1 MIFSRRYSGRYA
13 LLHLSIWALAT
24 APFLAR
30 AQTVQTGA
38 APSAAPSAAP
48 AEKQGPQFDIL
59 EFQVEGN
66 TTLDQE
72 SIERAVYPF
81 MGEHKTIVDVEAAR
95 TALESTY
102 REKGYGTVAVKI
114 PEQQVAHGQ
123 VILQVREGRVE
134 RLEVVNAKYYSQGR
148 ILDKVESLQEGK
160 VPYFPDVQK
169 ELAQVNTSA
178 DRKVSPLLRPGREP
192 GTTDVDL
199 EVTDSL
205 PLHGSVSLDDYY
217 TPLTKALRLT
227 GAIEYDNLFQRDQK
241 IALLYQTSPQDTSE
255 VKLFSLSYTIPI
267 AHQYLALSFVRS
279 DSATV
284 AGVGGVNL
292 FGRGKIIGVHD
303 IIPISASSNADSTF
317 SQSINVGADYKD
329 FDENVTVGTDSAN
342 GFSTPV
348 RYVPLT
354 AAYSSTSTRG
364 AGRWDF
370 TGSLEVA
377 IRDFGNTAAE
387 FDAKRYKA
395 LSNFAILKLDVART
409 QPLWSGISAYG
420 RLDLQLADQPLVS
433 NEQLVVGGSG
443 SVRGYLTASEAG
455 DSGAQGT
462 LELRSGNFLTS
473 PWYSFDNLESHLFV
487 DGAYVRII
495 SPLPEQ
501 LSAFELVSTGVGIRL
516 KRSQNFSLD
525 LDLAWPM
532 RAVLDT
538 RAWQPR
544 IQGAATV
551 SF

>member
-1 MIFSRRYSGRYA
+1 MKFFRRYASRYA
-13 LLHLSIWALAT
+13 LLHLPILVLALGPLGAHAET
-24 APFLAR
+24 TQSEPAPAVP
-30 AQTVQTGA
+30 AA
-38 APSAAPSAAP
+38 APTAQ
-48 AEKQGPQFDIL
+48 KQGPQFDIL
-59 EFQVEGN
+59 DFQVEGN
-66 TTLDQE
+66 TTLDQQ

-81 MGEHKTIVDVEAAR
+81 MGEHKTITDVEAAR
-95 TALESTY
+95 TALETAY
-102 REKGYGTVAVKI
+102 REKGYGTVSVKI
-114 PEQQVAHGQ
+114 PEQQVANGQ
-123 VILQVREGRVE
+123 VILQVQEGRVE

-160 VPYFPDVQK
+160 VPYFPDVQRQ
-169 ELAQVNTSA
+169 LAEVNTSA

-199 EVTDSL
+199 EVSDSL

-255 VKLFSLSYTIPI
+255 VKLFSLSYTVPI

-303 IIPISASSNADSTF
+303 IIPLSSSSTPDSTF

-329 FDENVTVGTDSAN
+329 FDENVTVGTDSTG

-348 RYVPLT
+348 RYVPFT
-354 AAYSSTSTRG
+354 AAYSSTSTHG
-364 AGRWDF
+364 TGRWDF
-370 TGSLEVA
+370 TGSMELA

-420 RLDLQLADQPLVS
+420 RLDLQIADQPLVS
-433 NEQLVVGGSG
+433 NEQLVVGGNG

-462 LELRSGNFLTS
+462 LELRTPNLFAS
-473 PWYSFDNLESHLFV
+473 PWYSFDNLESHVFV

-501 LSAFELVSTGVGIRL
+501 LSAFELLSTGIGLRL
-516 KRSQNFSLD
+516 KRGQNFNLD
-525 LDLAWPM
+525 LDFAWPT

-538 RAWQPR
+538 RAWSPR
-544 IQGAATV
+544 LQGSATV